1 MRLSTAWAKTNTFD
15 SFMTQSKHLLEGE
28 AGEGGGQLG
37 KGQLRHL
44 EEDRFAPTLQSP
56 LIPLPP
62 ANARYLYWSR
72 GAPSFISNMFLLVF
86 SCVILLSGALGVR
99 AAQPIAPRQSLPD
112 CERAAAVCRLHNG
125 TVTATINF
133 KRERVTAPV
142 TVSGEISGLAQGLH
156 GFHVHQYGDLSQG
169 CVSAGPHFNPYGRN
183 HGAPDV
189 EERHVG
195 DLGNI
200 QAGPDGV
207 ARFQI
212 VDHQLRLC
220 GPLSIMGRA
229 IVVHAMQDD
238 LGRGGNEESL
248 KTGNAGPRLGC
259 CVIGQASL

>member
-1 MRLSTAWAKTNTFD
+1 MLSRV
-15 SFMTQSKHLLEGE
+15 LL
-28 AGEGGGQLG
+28 
-37 KGQLRHL
+37 
-44 EEDRFAPTLQSP
+44 
-56 LIPLPP
+56 
-62 ANARYLYWSR
+62 
-72 GAPSFISNMFLLVF
+72 
-86 SCVILLSGALGVR
+86 CVIVSAAFVSCDHGGFLTPPGSGPKKATCTLSGSI
-99 AAQPIAPRQSLPD
+99 Q
-112 CERAAAVCRLHNG
+112 G
-125 TVTATINF
+125 TITLF
-133 KRERVTAPV
+133 QDRVTAPV

>member
-1 MRLSTAWAKTNTFD
+1 MA
-15 SFMTQSKHLLEGE
+15 QSKHLDRNLFSRFPPSIYSIRK
-28 AGEGGGQLG
+28 EGGGRWSSSWAKVSCVTG
-37 KGQLRHL
+37 GRSLRTNSSII
-44 EEDRFAPTLQSP
+44 AYTSPT
-56 LIPLPP
+56 IHT
-62 ANARYLYWSR
+62 ARYLYWSR
-72 GAPSFISNMFLLVF
+72 GAPCFISNMSLLVF

-99 AAQPIAPRQSLPD
+99 AAQPIAPRQNLSD

-142 TVSGEISGLAQGLH
+142 TVSGEISGLSQGLH

-200 QAGPDGV
+200 QAGADGV

-248 KTGNAGPRLGC
+248 KTGNAGARLGC